1 MNKLLVRLT
10 KKAEERTQTDSV
22 RNERGHYNWSHKN
35 TRDCKKL
42 LCALACQQSGQA
54 GRNGYISRNIWPT
67 KTESHTKKEIWTDQ
81 LRVRRLYQKS
91 EISPQKSRTRE
102 FCWWIL
108 PDFKTINTNPSQTL
122 PKKKK
127 KWWNASKLI
136 LQGQQYPETKIR
148 QGCHKK
154 RKLQGNIPDEH
165 RCKNQ
170 QNISRPG
177 WTIH

>member
-1 MNKLLVRLT
+1 MHLHANKVDKLEEMDIFLETYDLPRLNH
-10 KKAEERTQTDSV
+10 KK
-22 RNERGHYNWSHKN
+22 
-35 TRDCKKL
+35 
-42 LCALACQQSGQA
+42 
-54 GRNGYISRNIWPT
+54 
-67 KTESHTKKEIWTDQ
+67 KKEIWTDQ